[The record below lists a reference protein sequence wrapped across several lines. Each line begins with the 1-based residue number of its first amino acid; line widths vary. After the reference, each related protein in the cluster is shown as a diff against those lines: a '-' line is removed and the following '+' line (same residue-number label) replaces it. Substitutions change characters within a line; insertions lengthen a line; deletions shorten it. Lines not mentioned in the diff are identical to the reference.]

1 MKNNILQSVFA
12 SIPGLFADMPA
23 QHQKVQELNK
33 EAYVQK
39 SADGKTLTFYF
50 DSWRS
55 TRAGTLYDLSAM
67 QTDKGC
73 SFPAWTGT
81 HTSPDETITRA
92 VFDASFK
99 NFRPTTTRQWFS
111 CCHGLKE
118 IIGMENLNTQDVT
131 DMANMFYDCKRLEAL
146 DVSRFNTASVTNMA
160 NMFFGCKSLTCLNL
174 NGFRTDRVT
183 NMRYMFAACTALRSL
198 DLSAFHTDHV
208 TNMSGMFFGCSALKY
223 VNMQAFSISKTT
235 AINYMFFNCKALTT
249 IYCDNCWTNGPAA
262 HSSSTF
268 LYCKKLK
275 GAAAYTDGNTG
286 IGMANPATG
295 YFTRTPQAAASRRQA
310 HL

>member
-23 QHQKVQELNK
+23 QNQKVQELNK

-81 HTSPDETITRA
+81 HTSPDETITQA

-131 DMANMFYDCKRLEAL
+131 D
-146 DVSRFNTASVTNMA
+146 MA

-275 GAAAYTDGNTG
+275 GATAYTDGNTG

>member
-131 DMANMFYDCKRLEAL
+131 D
-146 DVSRFNTASVTNMA
+146 MA

>member
-1 MKNNILQSVFA
+1 
-12 SIPGLFADMPA
+12 
-23 QHQKVQELNK
+23 
-33 EAYVQK
+33 
-39 SADGKTLTFYF
+39 
-50 DSWRS
+50 
-55 TRAGTLYDLSAM
+55 
-67 QTDKGC
+67 
-73 SFPAWTGT
+73 
-81 HTSPDETITRA
+81 
-92 VFDASFK
+92 
-99 NFRPTTTRQWFS
+99 
-111 CCHGLKE
+111 
-118 IIGMENLNTQDVT
+118 
-131 DMANMFYDCKRLEAL
+131 
-146 DVSRFNTASVTNMA
+146 
-160 NMFFGCKSLTCLNL
+160 
-174 NGFRTDRVT
+174 
-183 NMRYMFAACTALRSL
+183 MRYMFAACTALSSL

-268 LYCKKLK
+268 LYCKRLK

-295 YFTRTPQAAASRRQA
+295 YFTRTPQAAAPQRQA

>member
-1 MKNNILQSVFA
+1 MFA

-23 QHQKVQELNK
+23 QHQKVQELSK

-118 IIGMENLNTQDVT
+118 IIGMENLNT
-131 DMANMFYDCKRLEAL
+131 
-146 DVSRFNTASVTNMA
+146 
-160 NMFFGCKSLTCLNL
+160 
-174 NGFRTDRVT
+174 
-183 NMRYMFAACTALRSL
+183 
-198 DLSAFHTDHV
+198 
-208 TNMSGMFFGCSALKY
+208 
-223 VNMQAFSISKTT
+223 
-235 AINYMFFNCKALTT
+235 
-249 IYCDNCWTNGPAA
+249 
-262 HSSSTF
+262 
-268 LYCKKLK
+268 
-275 GAAAYTDGNTG
+275 
-286 IGMANPATG
+286 
-295 YFTRTPQAAASRRQA
+295 
-310 HL
+310 

>member
-1 MKNNILQSVFA
+1 
-12 SIPGLFADMPA
+12 
-23 QHQKVQELNK
+23 
-33 EAYVQK
+33 
-39 SADGKTLTFYF
+39 
-50 DSWRS
+50 
-55 TRAGTLYDLSAM
+55 
-67 QTDKGC
+67 
-73 SFPAWTGT
+73 
-81 HTSPDETITRA
+81 
-92 VFDASFK
+92 
-99 NFRPTTTRQWFS
+99 
-111 CCHGLKE
+111 
-118 IIGMENLNTQDVT
+118 
-131 DMANMFYDCKRLEAL
+131 
-146 DVSRFNTASVTNMA
+146 
-160 NMFFGCKSLTCLNL
+160 MFFGCKSLTCLNL

-262 HSSSTF
+262 HNSSTF
-268 LYCKKLK
+268 LYCKRLK

-295 YFTRTPQAAASRRQA
+295 YFTRTPQAAAPQRQA